1 MKILLAVDGSE
12 CSANAVHEVATRP
25 WREGT
30 KLKILSVVGTPV
42 PYPIPDPFLVL
53 EGARH
58 VWIKEERERLE
69 TFVEE
74 MKASIHSSKEG
85 EDLNIETEV
94 IDGSPKEI
102 IIDEAGKWGAD
113 LIVVGCHGY
122 GNIKKFFLGS
132 VSQAVAS
139 HAPCSVE
146 IVRCRKLQNR

>member
-30 KLKILSVVGTPV
+30 QLKILSVVGTPI
-42 PYPIPDPFLVL
+42 PFPIPDPFLVL
-53 EGARH
+53 EGLR
-58 VWIKEERERLE
+58 VNLMKEERKRLE
-69 TFVEE
+69 IFVEE
-74 MKASIHSSKEG
+74 MRTSIHSSKAG

-94 IDGSPKEI
+94 LDGSPKEVI
-102 IIDEAGKWGAD
+102 VDEAEKWDAD

-122 GNIKKFFLGS
+122 GNVKKFVLGS
-132 VSQAVAS
+132 VSEAVLA

-146 IVRCRKLQNR
+146 IVRCKKDKTQ